1 MSERITITALDKAA
15 APRVRAPGATTS
27 DLPADVVERG
37 ASRLAIAARWYA
49 IIYFAANVIGHIV
62 AHLLAGEDVD
72 MGPHEALFMIAA
84 VTIAVSLVVMRVAG
98 SGRLQPR
105 TVVRVGLVYQVLGS
119 LGIGLASSYLPF
131 TQPVRVWGIS
141 FICVWITVYPLLV
154 PTPPRAATI
163 AAFVSAS
170 MGPLSLLFWI
180 AIMDQP
186 GVPIEVVAQMTWP
199 NFLCAFLASFVARI
213 VFTMGTDLQ
222 EARQLGSYRLEEQL
236 GSGGMGEVWRATHRM
251 LARPAAIK
259 IVRPEVLHGSGD
271 PEVILKRFERE
282 AQVTASMRSPHTIQL
297 YDFGISVEGR
307 FYYVMELLDGFDCD
321 SLVQQFGPLAPE
333 RVIHLLR
340 QVCNSLAEAHEY
352 DLIHRDIKPANIYV
366 CRYGRNVDFVKVL
379 DFGLVT
385 SDGAREDDTKLT
397 AENVAGGTPA
407 FMAPEQVLGNRP
419 VDARTDIYALGC
431 VAYWLL
437 TGYLPFS
444 GGTAMETMMQQVQDA
459 PAPPAERAEQ
469 RIPRKL
475 EELVLAC
482 LEKDPGR
489 RPQSAEAL
497 AAGLAACPMADS
509 WTRHRARS
517 WWELHRPE
525 PTPSSTS

>member
-1 MSERITITALDKAA
+1 
-15 APRVRAPGATTS
+15 
-27 DLPADVVERG
+27 
-37 ASRLAIAARWYA
+37 
-49 IIYFAANVIGHIV
+49 
-62 AHLLAGEDVD
+62 
-72 MGPHEALFMIAA
+72 
-84 VTIAVSLVVMRVAG
+84 
-98 SGRLQPR
+98 
-105 TVVRVGLVYQVLGS
+105 
-119 LGIGLASSYLPF
+119 
-131 TQPVRVWGIS
+131 
-141 FICVWITVYPLLV
+141 
-154 PTPPRAATI
+154 
-163 AAFVSAS
+163 

-321 SLVQQFGPLAPE
+321 SLVQRFGPLAPE